1 MKSFANR
8 VFSGAGLLLSTAVA
22 TASPILLDTEQ
33 KAAAGLETALFK
45 AEVGRQTNS
54 LFEAAE
60 QYTDVALRLVAAATT
75 PEALLSAPHGI
86 TINCSVS
93 GTLKARLP
101 DAQPRVLHVQW
112 NDCVSR
118 VFGSRP
124 PRLNGPVAITLPA
137 DTFQPETLLGIRFGN
152 DANEFTLQFRNESP
166 DQISDTTEAFRLVL
180 RGEIAVWVG
189 TSRLVMNGYL
199 EQRSL
204 VEFPPGTPPVLIDYK
219 ASADHIALVRVR
231 TNNDAGTLDDDD
243 TVFERGSFVALQ
255 TQPPPYGT
263 FSDAYTFHDYRVHR
277 ITDYEGWTDTL
288 SVDGRI
294 NVTFNPFHGA
304 GCMSGLYTF
313 KTRVPLLNPLDTQM
327 FASGELVVNG
337 DVVTKFYS
345 AANTPPGLPI
355 PVNGMLINMKV
366 RNVGTFN
373 YDTDNWF
380 TALTPVGA
388 CQ

>member
-1 MKSFANR
+1 MKSFASR
-8 VFSGAGLLLSTAVA
+8 VFSGAGLLLSVAVA
-22 TASPILLDTEQ
+22 TASPVLLDSEQ

-45 AEVGRQTNS
+45 AEVGRQTTA
-54 LFEAAE
+54 LFDAAQ
-60 QYTDVALRLVAAATT
+60 QYADTTLRAVAAATT
-75 PEALLSAPHGI
+75 PEALLSAPHGL
-86 TINCSVS
+86 TINCSIS

-112 NDCVSR
+112 NDCMTR
-118 VFGSRP
+118 LLGSRP
-124 PRLNGPVAITLPA
+124 PRLNGPIAITLPA
-137 DTFQPETLLGIRFGN
+137 DTFQPETLLGMRLGN
-152 DANEFTLQFRNESP
+152 DAKEFTLQYHSETPEQN
-166 DQISDTTEAFRLVL
+166 DDTTEAFRLVL
-180 RGEIAVWVG
+180 RGEMAMWIG
-189 TSRLVMNGYL
+189 TSTLVMNGYVD
-199 EQRSL
+199 QRHTYES
-204 VEFPPGTPPVLIDYK
+204 PPGAPPVTTDYK

-231 TNNDAGTLDDDD
+231 NNNDAGTLDDDD
-243 TVFERGSFVALQ
+243 TLFERGSFVAQQ

-263 FSDAYTFHDYRVHR
+263 FSDAYTFNDYRVHR

-288 SVDGRI
+288 SVDGKL
-294 NVTFNPFHGA
+294 NVTFSPFHGA
-304 GCMSGLYTF
+304 GCMSGPYAF
-313 KTRVPLLNPLDTQM
+313 KTRVPLLIPLDTAM

-345 AANTPPGLPI
+345 AQNTPPGVPI

-380 TALTPVGA
+380 TALNPVGA